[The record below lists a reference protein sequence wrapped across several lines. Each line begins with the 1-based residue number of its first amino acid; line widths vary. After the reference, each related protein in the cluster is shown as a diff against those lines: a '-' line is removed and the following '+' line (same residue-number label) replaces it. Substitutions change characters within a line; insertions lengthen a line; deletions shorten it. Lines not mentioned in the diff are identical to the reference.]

1 MFSSIC
7 VNRAIGRRLAIP
19 AVGVAKMGSLL
30 QDFKYG
36 FRVLR
41 KAPGFTTAAVVML
54 ALGIGAN
61 TAIFTVVNALLL
73 RPLPF
78 PDSSRLM
85 QLYHVPPAKSF
96 PGIKRFAL
104 SPANYLD
111 WRAQNHVFQSM
122 ALFTGGSF
130 NFTGKGQPE
139 VVTAGR
145 VAWDFFSVY
154 QVRPRL
160 GRVFLPE
167 EDQPGH
173 DYEAILSYP
182 FWRSH
187 FAADPN
193 IVGQKITLDDQAYT
207 VIGVMGPDFLRPSF
221 AQIWT
226 PLALTDKERV
236 VRGEHHYIAI
246 ARLKPGVDQKQA
258 QAELDTI
265 SNRLAQ
271 QYPEDDNGWG
281 ALVVPLRDDLVRDVR
296 PALLVLL
303 GAVALV
309 LLIACA
315 NVANLVLAKTLTRQ
329 KEIAVRTAL
338 GASRGRVLRQVLT
351 ETILLSL
358 FGGALGLWLAH
369 YGVLLIVHFFGD
381 DLPTGLQIGL
391 DAWVLAFTIGAS
403 LLAGILAGL
412 APAWRFTKVNVNDA
426 LKQGLGRT
434 DSDSGG
440 TRIRSTL
447 LVAEVAL
454 SLMLLIGAGLMIR
467 SLWVLQGINPGFNA
481 KDVLSMTV
489 SVPQKKFDS
498 PSRESRFFDQVLQ
511 GVRVLP
517 GVDSAGVIDSLP
529 IEGGSNQPVAVEGRP
544 AQAMA
549 DQPEVAVRVTSPGYL
564 RAMRIPI
571 VRGRDFTE
579 ADSADRP
586 AVVLIS
592 ESMAHSLWPNEDPL
606 GKHVTLTFFPGV
618 SREIVGIVGDV
629 KQAGLDSDEPA
640 ATLYWPLAQITAP
653 AGVDWQS
660 FPFSLVVRAGSQPAN
675 LAGAIKNVVRQV
687 DSDVPI
693 RKLMTMDAFV
703 DQSLS
708 QQRFNMLLLVAFA
721 GLALLLAAVGLYSV
735 LSYIVRRRTREIGVR
750 VALGAQIYH
759 IIKMVALEGLR
770 PTLLGLAIGVAGALL
785 LGKLVAHVIYG
796 VRPSDPATFVC
807 VALLLVVVAALACI
821 IPAVR
826 ASKIE
831 PMKALR
837 DE

>member
-1 MFSSIC
+1 
-7 VNRAIGRRLAIP
+7 
-19 AVGVAKMGSLL
+19 MGSML

-41 KAPGFTTAAVVML
+41 KAPGFTTAAVVVL

-85 QLYHVPPAKSF
+85 LLYHVPPAKSF
-96 PGIKRFAL
+96 PGIKSFAL

-111 WRAQNHVFQSM
+111 WRAQNHVFQDM

-139 VVTAGR
+139 VVSAGR
-145 VAWDFFSVY
+145 VESDFFSVY
-154 QVRPRL
+154 QIQPRL

-167 EDQPGH
+167 EDRPGH
-173 DYEAILSYP
+173 DYEVILSYP
-182 FWRSH
+182 FWQSH
-187 FAADPN
+187 FAAEPK

-391 DAWVLAFTIGAS
+391 DAWVLTFTIVAS

-434 DSDSGG
+434 DIDSGG

-447 LVAEVAL
+447 LVGEVAL
-454 SLMLLIGAGLMIR
+454 SLMLLVGAGLMIR

-481 KDVLSMTV
+481 KDVLSMNI

-511 GVRVLP
+511 GVRALP
-517 GVDSAGVIDSLP
+517 GVDSAGVIDNLP

-549 DQPEVAVRVTSPGYL
+549 DQPEVAVRVTSPGYM

-606 GKHVTLTFFPGV
+606 GKHITLTFFPGV

-629 KQAGLDSDEPA
+629 KQTGLDSDEPS

-660 FPFSLVVRAGSQPAN
+660 FNFSLVVRTASQPAN
-675 LAGAIKNVVRQV
+675 LAGPIKNVVARL
-687 DSDVPI
+687 DPEI
-693 RKLMTMDAFV
+693 PLRKLMTMDAFL

-708 QQRFNMLLLVAFA
+708 HRRFNMLLLVGFA

-770 PTLLGLAIGVAGALL
+770 PTLLGLGLGVVGALL